1 MDKIPVTIVTGA
13 LGAGKTTFVNYVLT
27 AEHGLKVGVI
37 VNEYG
42 EVGIDGALMMTTKEK
57 MIELPNGCVC
67 CTVRGDLLEAA
78 QQLIKSGKV
87 DYLMVETSGLAEAIP
102 VAQTFNVP
110 PLVDEA
116 ELDSIIC
123 VIDAE
128 YFEDNMKR
136 NKTALEQL
144 QCADIVLLN
153 KVDLVDK
160 KKVDSVKKDVKKYV
174 PNAMI
179 IETEKGR
186 ANLKLLLG
194 VGKFNPDKHLDW
206 DRKEHDHAHNT
217 GMETCSFVTGPVDS
231 DKFEAFWTKLPD
243 SIFRAK
249 GIVCIKESKPGAE
262 DEFRVAFHK
271 VGKRWDMEFTRPWE
285 EGEKKE
291 TRVVF
296 IGTKL
301 KPKEL
306 QKNLDK
312 TTS

>member
-1 MDKIPVTIVTGA
+1 MEKIPVTIVTGA

-27 AEHGLKVGVI
+27 AEHGLRVGVI

-42 EVGIDGALMMTTKEK
+42 AVGIDGALMMTTKER

-78 QQLIKSGKV
+78 KELIATGKI

-160 KKVDSVKKDVKKYV
+160 KKVEAVKKEVKKYI
-174 PNAMI
+174 PDAMI

-206 DRKEHDHAHNT
+206 NRKEHDHAHNT
-217 GMETCSFVTGPVDS
+217 GMETYSTITGPVDP
-231 DKFEAFWTKLPD
+231 DKFEEFWTSLPE

-249 GIVCIKESKPGAE
+249 GIVCIKESKPGEA
-262 DEFRVAFHK
+262 DELRVAFHK

-285 EGEKKE
+285 DGEKKD

-306 QKNLDK
+306 QKKLNSCK
-312 TTS
+312 

>member
-1 MDKIPVTIVTGA
+1 MEKIPVTIVTGA
-13 LGAGKTTFVNYVLT
+13 LGSGKTTFVNYVLT

-42 EVGIDGALMMTTKEK
+42 AIGIDGALMMTTKEK

-78 QQLIKSGKV
+78 QQLIETGKI

-102 VAQTFNVP
+102 VAMTFNAPSIV
-110 PLVDEA
+110 EKA

-123 VIDAE
+123 VLDAE
-128 YFEDNMKR
+128 NYEDNMKR
-136 NKTALEQL
+136 NQTALEQL

-160 KKVDSVKKDVKKYV
+160 KRLDDIKKDVKKYI

-194 VGKFNPDKHLDW
+194 VGKFNPDKHLTW
-206 DRKEHDHAHNT
+206 ERKEHDHAHNT
-217 GMETCSFVTGPVDS
+217 GMETTSFVTGSVDP
-231 DKFEAFWTKLPD
+231 DKFEAFWTSLPEN
-243 SIFRAK
+243 IFRAK
-249 GIVCIKESKPGAE
+249 GIICIKESKPGE
-262 DEFRVAFHK
+262 GDELRVAFHK

-285 EGEKKE
+285 EGEVKE
-291 TRVVF
+291 TKVVF

-306 QKNLDK
+306 QKGLN
-312 TTS
+312 SCV

>member
-1 MDKIPVTIVTGA
+1 MEKIPVTIVTGA

-42 EVGIDGALMMTTKEK
+42 AVGIDGALMMTTKER
-57 MIELPNGCVC
+57 MIELPNGCIC
-67 CTVRGDLLEAA
+67 CTVRGDILDAA
-78 QQLIKSGKV
+78 KELIATGKI
-87 DYLMVETSGLAEAIP
+87 DYLIVETSGLAEAIP

-116 ELDSIIC
+116 DIDSIIC

-128 YFEDNMKR
+128 YYEDNMER
-136 NKTALEQL
+136 NATALEQL

-160 KKVDSVKKDVKKYV
+160 KKIEEVKKGIRKHV
-174 PNAMI
+174 PDAQI
-179 IETEKGR
+179 IETVKGQT
-186 ANLKLLLG
+186 NLKLLLG
-194 VGKFNPDKHLDW
+194 VGKFNPDKQLEW
-206 DRKEHDHAHNT
+206 KRKEHDHAHNT
-217 GMETCSFVTGPVDS
+217 GMETYSCTTGAVDS
-231 DKFEAFWTKLPD
+231 DKFQEFWTKLPD
-243 SIFRAK
+243 EIFRAK
-249 GIVCIKESKPGAE
+249 GIVCIKESTPGAG

-285 EGEKKE
+285 EDEKKE
-291 TRVVF
+291 TKIVF

-306 QKNLDK
+306 QKGLEL
-312 TTS
+312 TQ